1 MSAFKKIFIVF
12 FVLFSFCRISE
23 TSHAETGETPSQ
35 ANRCLTTVARII
47 SSGDQRH
54 AKGRLLCP
62 GDQVRPIAGEQ
73 PLVVCHNGK
82 SLSKGKEG
90 EVGRLCSSGP
100 KRLQRKGRLKYLKSR
115 GTTDKEGKLSI
126 VQPLGT
132 MIMQLRPNFAWKPV
146 KGSTHY
152 EVTLKGPNGNWKQR
166 VSSGHRLNYPKSWPA
181 LEYGKAY
188 YVTVYAYQNGKII
201 GSDRAKLNLLYEEEI
216 SLVYEA
222 VTAIHQLSLSP
233 VEAAKELDAVYM
245 SYKLLGESIGILQ
258 SLRDRGQS
266 NYQLNRLLVDRYTQ
280 VGQPELAP
288 RADEAQLPTSMKLP
302 QK

>member
-1 MSAFKKIFIVF
+1 MSAFKKTLLAF

-23 TSHAETGETPSQ
+23 TSHAETGEAPSQ
-35 ANRCLTTVARII
+35 ANRCLTTVARIL

-54 AKGRLLCP
+54 ARGRLLCP
-62 GDQVRPIAGEQ
+62 GDQVRPIAGTQ

-82 SLSKGKEG
+82 SLLKGKEG
-90 EVGRLCSSGP
+90 AVGRLCSSGP
-100 KRLQRKGRLKYLKSR
+100 KRLQNKGRQKFLKSR
-115 GTTDKEGKLSI
+115 GITDKEGKPSI
-126 VQPLGT
+126 VKPFGT
-132 MIMQLRPNFAWKPV
+132 MLLQLRPDFAWTPV

-152 EVTLKGPNGNWKQR
+152 EVALQGPNSKWDQR
-166 VSSGHRLNYPKSWPA
+166 VRSGHRLSYPKSWSG

-233 VEAAKELDAVYM
+233 VEVAKELDAVYM
-245 SYKLLGESIGILQ
+245 SYKLLGESIGVLQ
-258 SLRDRGQS
+258 SLKDRGQS

-280 VGQPELAP
+280 AGQPELAP
-288 RADEAQLPTSMKLP
+288 RAEEAQLPTSMKLP